1 MPFVDFV
8 LSKPSLASLL
18 AMSGNTNSVLDSRTA
33 LYEPIHWAWLPNN
46 SSLSGFEDWF
56 SADKEYYKASEDPL
70 KLSNLDDLLLP
81 LRGNLGNIPIRH
93 IVFIKLESTR
103 KDVFP
108 LKRDRYI
115 WERLVQSFKNS
126 SLLFGVQK
134 REISMTALAG
144 TPHGGLNAN
153 NAFITSTY
161 TLKSLVGTHCSIT
174 PLAVDFNVET
184 VHHIYQP
191 CLPHIFE
198 ALNQLDHSGDDTFG
212 ESFKSFKWKTAF
224 MQSVTMR
231 YDKQDQEA
239 AKLGPV
245 DLTDVNYYGMPEVAV
260 EDYLRD
266 VLASAKTNNERVFL
280 SHLTSSTHHDFG
292 IPTDEDYVSLA
303 GDTDHDDLSH
313 YLNAVG
319 YIDRW
324 LNKILEILDERDVAG
339 ETLVVA
345 VGDHGLSIAE
355 RGTITPYSNPHVAN
369 YHVPLVMSHPK
380 LPHININD
388 AISSIQIL
396 PTILDL
402 LIKTKSLSLSKARAV
417 HDMVRNYEGQSV
429 LRPLLNYSEAT
440 GQGGWQFTVMNPGG
454 STIAVRDARQPN
466 WRLVVPVFG
475 NYEWRFTDLETDTH
489 ENAPLLSYDYIANLR
504 SVEETAAVTRWW
516 TDENYKRWRYTA

>member
-1 MPFVDFV
+1 
-8 LSKPSLASLL
+8 
-18 AMSGNTNSVLDSRTA
+18 
-33 LYEPIHWAWLPNN
+33 
-46 SSLSGFEDWF
+46 
-56 SADKEYYKASEDPL
+56 
-70 KLSNLDDLLLP
+70 
-81 LRGNLGNIPIRH
+81 
-93 IVFIKLESTR
+93 
-103 KDVFP
+103 
-108 LKRDRYI
+108 
-115 WERLVQSFKNS
+115 
-126 SLLFGVQK
+126 
-134 REISMTALAG
+134 
-144 TPHGGLNAN
+144 
-153 NAFITSTY
+153 
-161 TLKSLVGTHCSIT
+161 
-174 PLAVDFNVET
+174 
-184 VHHIYQP
+184 
-191 CLPHIFE
+191 
-198 ALNQLDHSGDDTFG
+198 
-212 ESFKSFKWKTAF
+212 
-224 MQSVTMR
+224 
-231 YDKQDQEA
+231 
-239 AKLGPV
+239 
-245 DLTDVNYYGMPEVAV
+245 MPEVAV

-303 GDTDHDDLSH
+303 GDTDHDELSH

-369 YHVPLVMSHPK
+369 YHVPLVMSPPK

-417 HDMVRNYEGQSV
+417 HDMVRNYKGQSV

-504 SVEETAAVTRWW
+504 SVEAKFGSDAAM
-516 TDENYKRWRYTA
+516 